1 MKGEGSVP
9 VTDDQVAALRALLA
23 GDLERH
29 KLLYAQLGLDQALA
43 GYTALVT
50 GAFSEAVERRFGANY
65 RPADVITFVGDVRSR
80 SDRIAESL
88 DPSAAERIIRAVFGD
103 GSVKDLRDVTV
114 VSAQMVLLGALITD
128 EQLDDAGLD
137 AFLTDARTLADRLM
151 TGPLPTT

>member
-1 MKGEGSVP
+1 MP

-29 KLLYAQLGLDQALA
+29 RLLYARLGSDQALA

-65 RPADVITFVGDVRSR
+65 RPADVITFVGDVRTR

-88 DPSAAERIIRAVFGD
+88 DPAAAERVIRAVFGD
-103 GSVKDLRDVTV
+103 GSVRDLRDVTV
-114 VSAQMVLLGALITD
+114 VSAQIVLLGALIAD
-128 EQLDDAGLD
+128 ERLDDAGLD
-137 AFLTDARTLADRLM
+137 AFLADARNLADRLM
-151 TGPLPTT
+151 TGTLPAT